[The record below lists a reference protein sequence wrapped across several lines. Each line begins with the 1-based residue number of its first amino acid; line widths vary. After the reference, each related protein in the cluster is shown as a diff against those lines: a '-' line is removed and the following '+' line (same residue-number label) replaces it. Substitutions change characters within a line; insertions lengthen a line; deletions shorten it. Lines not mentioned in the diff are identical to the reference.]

1 MLMREENVRVE
12 RIEELLS
19 DLIRILAKSHV
30 KSSRNDDILVSM
42 RKILVNIDN
51 RLEHVECH
59 VFPGMIGS
67 TSKSNSL
74 QTQYLL
80 LSNR

>member
-1 MLMREENVRVE
+1 MIREEDVRVE

-30 KSSRNDDILVSM
+30 KSSKTEDVLISI
-42 RKILVNIDN
+42 RKVLVNLDN
-51 RLEHVECH
+51 RLENVECH
-59 VFPGMIGS
+59 VFPGMNAS
-67 TSKSNSL
+67 PSRSNSL

>member
-1 MLMREENVRVE
+1 MMIREEDVRVE

-30 KSSRNDDILVSM
+30 KSSRNEDVLVSM
-42 RKILVNIDN
+42 RKILVNLDN
-51 RLEHVECH
+51 RLENVECH
-59 VFPGMIGS
+59 IFPGVTANPS
-67 TSKSNSL
+67 RSNSL